1 MFLVLDCREKDI
13 FAAFRG
19 NSSVQHQP
27 HNVLKLRRV
36 NNMKKL
42 LAITAAAAMLAM
54 AGTAMAADS
63 NTLTVT
69 ASVTGTCK
77 FSTPKTSTLD
87 FGALDP
93 SVGTNVNGSTTTQFW
108 CTKGVTT
115 DTISAGNGSHWEA
128 EVAAK
133 RHMMDTV
140 SGDFIPY
147 SLTLTKDGNAN
158 AGPASPRTLTI
169 AGQVLGTDYTAK
181 TAGSYTDTVVLNIT
195 P

>member
-1 MFLVLDCREKDI
+1 
-13 FAAFRG
+13 
-19 NSSVQHQP
+19 
-27 HNVLKLRRV
+27 
-36 NNMKKL
+36 MKKL
-42 LAITAAAAMLAM
+42 LAIAAAAAILAT
-54 AGTAMAADS
+54 AGTVMAADT
-63 NTLTVT
+63 NTLTVQ

-77 FSTPKTSTLD
+77 FSSPTSTLN
-87 FGALDP
+87 FPALDP

-108 CTKGVTT
+108 CTKGITT
-115 DTISAGNGSHWEA
+115 DAITAGNGSHWEA
-128 EVAAK
+128 EVTAK

-147 SLTLTKDGNAN
+147 SLTLTRDGNAN

-181 TAGSYTDTVVLNIT
+181 TAGSYSDTVVLNIT